1 MGIISN
7 IFYLKVSGQPDIPE
21 GRDSYYSH
29 LPYQLVLQYFHLVLI
44 ILYYVV
50 YGGIILCI
58 TLDYPYLPNPCMRL
72 RSIA

>member
-7 IFYLKVSGQPDIPE
+7 IFYQASRIYLKVGIPTILT
-21 GRDSYYSH
+21 Y
-29 LPYQLVLQYFHLVLI
+29 LTNWYFSTYLVLI